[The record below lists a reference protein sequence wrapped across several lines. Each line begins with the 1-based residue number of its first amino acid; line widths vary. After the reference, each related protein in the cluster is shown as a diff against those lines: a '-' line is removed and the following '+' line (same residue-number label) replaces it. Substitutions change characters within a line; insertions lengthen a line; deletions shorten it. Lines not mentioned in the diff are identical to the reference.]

1 MRIPSHRPAIE
12 RITPYVPGKPIAEVQ
27 EEYGLEN
34 IIKLASNE
42 NPLGPSPLAMEALKE
57 AISGVHIYPDGAA
70 RDLRN
75 AIAKKYG
82 VSSDEV
88 FVGNGSDEII
98 KLLAEAFLL
107 PDDEVI
113 FADATFRSTHT
124 ARLMGARKSWYR
136 CGRRHMILRP
146 WLSGSLSGPR

>member
-34 IIKLASNE
+34 IIGFQRE
-42 NPLGPSPLAMEALKE
+42 PSRPSLAMEALKE
-57 AISGVHIYPDGAA
+57 AISGVHIYPDRAA

-88 FVGNGSDEII
+88 FVGNARMNQSCWR
-98 KLLAEAFLL
+98 KLLHLMRSYLGSTFFGNAY
-107 PDDEVI
+107 
-113 FADATFRSTHT
+113 ATH
-124 ARLMGARKSWYR
+124 LMGARKSVPVR
-136 CGRRHMILRP
+136 GDT
-146 WLSGSLSGPR
+146 